1 MPTVLTHKGYR
12 FFFYSND
19 HSPIHMHIEKG
30 GKTAKYYLE
39 PLELARSSG
48 FNSQELREI
57 RNFISENVESLKFK
71 WNDFFDNN

>member
-1 MPTVLTHKGYR
+1 
-12 FFFYSND
+12 
-19 HSPIHMHIEKG
+19 MHIEKG

-39 PLELARSSG
+39 PLELARSSE